1 MTDVYKLIA
10 NMICNSINGKWDKAI
25 VEIESSL
32 GRMLSTNAYYF
43 YNNEEKHAFEL
54 IEDNQSEDLGENV
67 FALQES
73 MSPEEL
79 IEDNQSEDLGENVFA
94 LQASMSPEHKWNKA
108 VYTLEKNGHFDMT
121 FEWDQ
126 ALQDEWDK
134 CIGLNTKITG
144 TNTYIDVELDGRTVR
159 ILGEMIVGG
168 FVCYKSSMKNW
179 LIPENEPLTEGDKK
193 EIIQK
198 VTEKTVGSHMVI
210 TFE

>member
-1 MTDVYKLIA
+1 MKKNEFLEWFDNQELNLYLRKRIMTDVYKLIA

-73 MSPEEL
+73 MSPE
-79 IEDNQSEDLGENVFA
+79 
-94 LQASMSPEHKWNKA
+94 HKWNKA

-126 ALQDEWDK
+126 TLQDEWD
-134 CIGLNTKITG
+134 NA
-144 TNTYIDVELDGRTVR
+144 
-159 ILGEMIVGG
+159 
-168 FVCYKSSMKNW
+168 
-179 LIPENEPLTEGDKK
+179 
-193 EIIQK
+193 
-198 VTEKTVGSHMVI
+198 
-210 TFE
+210 

>member
-73 MSPEEL
+73 MSPE
-79 IEDNQSEDLGENVFA
+79 
-94 LQASMSPEHKWNKA
+94 HKWNK
-108 VYTLEKNGHFDMT
+108 E
-121 FEWDQ
+121 
-126 ALQDEWDK
+126 
-134 CIGLNTKITG
+134 
-144 TNTYIDVELDGRTVR
+144 
-159 ILGEMIVGG
+159 
-168 FVCYKSSMKNW
+168 
-179 LIPENEPLTEGDKK
+179 
-193 EIIQK
+193 
-198 VTEKTVGSHMVI
+198 
-210 TFE
+210 